1 MKPTTVWSLIKPYL
15 TIKNIIFLF
24 IVIYSVSPFVS
35 QITSRFATTYAYM
48 LMVVAM
54 VALVFGTCRLNNI
67 HRLVFLITPFVLF
80 ELLEPFTTDEK
91 NILLVGYR
99 ILLFM
104 LPVCMGF
111 YLKTNDFP
119 LKLYTAVTVGIFVIT
134 TVTTY
139 IGCIRNPGA
148 ARTLATTATSQDPIA
163 VYYNYQNI
171 GGYTFVYSAV
181 LLYPA
186 LIIAFKRRRFHLAVS
201 LIGTIMLLMVSAKS
215 AYALSL
221 TLLIMTT
228 TLYFIKRDLSRDGF
242 IKLAFGLLIAI
253 AFFSSVI
260 VALLTYI
267 GNMTG
272 NEEMTEKMVAI
283 FSGKD
288 ALEGLEDKRSTL
300 YWFSFRLFLRNP
312 VFGTMPTGYH
322 ITGGHSFIL
331 DSLAHYGLVGAA
343 ILFFLYRAIY
353 NEFYRPFSDKAGY
366 GFVIYSF
373 LMPLGLSVVNTGMW
387 QQNLCVFM
395 PMFLMAIYG
404 KEFAPESA
412 IPKYPRASA
421 AKLRKKE
428 G

>member
-80 ELLEPFTTDEK
+80 ELLETFTTDEK

-134 TVTTY
+134 AVTTY

-288 ALEGLEDKRSTL
+288 ALEGLEDKRSTSDCFCGTP
-300 YWFSFRLFLRNP
+300 FSEQCPRATTSRAVTRLFSTRSRTTDLWERP
-312 VFGTMPTGYH
+312 
-322 ITGGHSFIL
+322 SC
-331 DSLAHYGLVGAA
+331 SLCT
-343 ILFFLYRAIY
+343 
-353 NEFYRPFSDKAGY
+353 
-366 GFVIYSF
+366 
-373 LMPLGLSVVNTGMW
+373 GLSTTNSTVR
-387 QQNLCVFM
+387 
-395 PMFLMAIYG
+395 
-404 KEFAPESA
+404 SA
-412 IPKYPRASA
+412 TRRATA
-421 AKLRKKE
+421 L
-428 G
+428 

>member
-80 ELLEPFTTDEK
+80 ELLETFTTDEK
-91 NILLVGYR
+91 NILLTIGGTITCSGNTMV
-99 ILLFM
+99 
-104 LPVCMGF
+104 
-111 YLKTNDFP
+111 LKSR
-119 LKLYTAVTVGIFVIT
+119 LCG
-134 TVTTY
+134 
-139 IGCIRNPGA
+139 GRIRNPGA

-343 ILFFLYRAIY
+343 ILFFMYRAIY